1 MESKNYI
8 ITKILKARK
17 HEENIVFD
25 GLSSKIINSAI
36 QVHKKLGPGF
46 MESIYENALCIELQ
60 KRGIKFERQEG
71 VKIYYERQ
79 EVGIHRIDLIVEDKI
94 IVELKAV
101 KEFEDVHLAQ
111 LRSYLKATGLKIG
124 LLLNFAKPTLNIK
137 RIVN

>member
-17 HEENIVFD
+17 HEENTVFD
-25 GLSSKIINSAI
+25 ELSSKIINSAI

-79 EVGIHRIDLIVEDKI
+79 EVGIHRVDLIVEDKI